1 MLIYFF
7 TFTLCHNPILKMLKY
22 EKMALLKSKMYG
34 TLRGNHTH
42 IINNYEKKNI
52 TYETPWKRAKSI
64 IRKTNKQ
71 TNPEMLSL
79 FTIAQRK

>member
-22 EKMALLKSKMYG
+22 EKMALLKSKRYG
-34 TLRGNHTH
+34 ILRGTHTH
-42 IINNYEKKNI
+42 IINNYEKKYI

-64 IRKTNKQ
+64 IRLKKK
-71 TNPEMLSL
+71 NPEMLSL

>member
-1 MLIYFF
+1 
-7 TFTLCHNPILKMLKY
+7 
-22 EKMALLKSKMYG
+22 MALLKSKRYG

-64 IRKTNKQ
+64 IRKKNT
-71 TNPEMLSL
+71 
-79 FTIAQRK
+79 